1 MEYADGNVKDLQI
14 AYIGGGSRGWAWTFM
29 TDLAMDEELSG
40 TIRLY
45 DIDAEAAKHNEIIGN
60 RLSAR
65 EDVVG
70 KWNYTVSDSLQ
81 SALTGA
87 DFIVISILP
96 GTFDEM
102 AVDVHMPERLGIYQS
117 VGDTAGP
124 GGAMRALRTI
134 PMYVEIAQA
143 IRAYAPKAW
152 VINYTNPMSLCVKTL
167 YYVFPEIKA
176 FGCCHEV
183 FGTQK
188 VLKGILEETMGLKDV
203 KREDIQV
210 NVLGINH
217 FTWFDYASYK
227 GIDLFP
233 IYRKY
238 TEEHKEDGYKEADKN
253 WANSTFECAHIVKF
267 DLFRKYGLIAAAGDR
282 HLVEFMP
289 GVGDSYL
296 KDPETVKRWKFGLT
310 TVDWRKKDL
319 QERLAKM
326 SGGIAVIEV
335 GAATEVEMK
344 DKRLRIEDALN
355 ATRAAV
361 EEGIVAGGGT
371 TLLDIQ
377 DKLDTI
383 EAEGDVKTGVNLVRH
398 AIEAPVRQIADNA
411 GLEGAIVAEKVKE
424 AGDGIGYNA
433 AEDKYEDMLKSGIVD
448 PAKVTRSALQNA
460 ASIAALVLTT
470 EAIVGELPEE
480 KPAMPP
486 MPQGGMGGMM

>member
-1 MEYADGNVKDLQI
+1 MEYADGKVKDLQI

-70 KWNYTVSDSLQ
+70 KWKYTVSDSLQ

-319 QERLAKM
+319 QERLAK
-326 SGGIAVIEV
+326 SARLAAGEEEIELKPT
-335 GAATEVEMK
+335 G
-344 DKRLRIEDALN
+344 
-355 ATRAAV
+355 
-361 EEGIVAGGGT
+361 EEGIQLIKALCGLTRKISNVN
-371 TLLDIQ
+371 IPN
-377 DKLDTI
+377 
-383 EAEGDVKTGVNLVRH
+383 TGH
-398 AIEAPVRQIADNA
+398 QIAN
-411 GLEGAIVAEKVKE
+411 
-424 AGDGIGYNA
+424 
-433 AEDKYEDMLKSGIVD
+433 
-448 PAKVTRSALQNA
+448 
-460 ASIAALVLTT
+460 
-470 EAIVGELPEE
+470 LPESAVVAVSYTHLRAHE
-480 KPAMPP
+480 T
-486 MPQGGMGGMM
+486 